1 MDGIKTKLFN
11 AHFLGQELIHKEGT
25 GPCCYPDCP
34 RMGILRRQNT
44 AYYDDSSNWAIYC
57 DECQIFA
64 DEYWQGMWDEY
75 NASRL

>member
-1 MDGIKTKLFN
+1 
-11 AHFLGQELIHKEGT
+11 
-25 GPCCYPDCP
+25 
-34 RMGILRRQNT
+34 MGILRRQNT